1 MKKASTNKSR
11 ATITDVA
18 KLAGV
23 SVATAARVFDKK
35 WDGKVSDSMRQK
47 VLTAAASLKY
57 YGADAFGSTLSSGHS
72 NIVALVVGAKT
83 GYYYLEV
90 LMTFVRKLGESGRQ
104 VMIFEAN
111 PSEGMEQI
119 LRQVRKFR
127 VDAMIVTA
135 AATTSSIIEDL
146 SHIEMPIIMFNR
158 RSKDG
163 NISAVYSDGNA
174 ASKKVATYLIK
185 SGHQNL
191 AIITGNANL
200 SKETE
205 RIDGFIQQAE
215 VLGGKIMA
223 IKTGDYLYESGYQLA
238 LEILSECRPDAIYC
252 AEDTIA
258 MGAIDACRSKNY
270 RVPADISV
278 FGFDNISIGRVAG
291 YELTSIDHPTNAMIE
306 KTIELVDL
314 LIKNP
319 DLKREYIFDME
330 IVERGS
336 VSKRQPN

>member
-1 MKKASTNKSR
+1 MKKASKTKSR

-23 SVATAARVFDKK
+23 SIATAARVFDKK
-35 WDGKVSDSMRQK
+35 WDGKVSDTTRQK
-47 VLTAAASLKY
+47 VLEAAAVLKY

-72 NIVALVVGAKT
+72 NIVALVVGSKT

-90 LMTFVRKLGESGRQ
+90 LMKFVRMLGESGRQ
-104 VMIFEAN
+104 VMIFEAD
-111 PSEGMEQI
+111 PGEGMDQI
-119 LRQVRKFR
+119 LHQVRKFR
-127 VDAMIVTA
+127 VDAMIITA

-146 SHIEMPIIMFNR
+146 THIDMPIVVFNR

-174 ASKKVATYLIK
+174 ASKKVANYLIK
-185 SGHQNL
+185 NGHQNL
-191 AIITGNANL
+191 AIISGNANL

-205 RIDGFIQQAE
+205 RIDGFIRHAE
-215 VLGGKIMA
+215 DLGAKICA

-238 LEILSECRPDAIYC
+238 LEILAEAKPDAIYC

-258 MGAIDACRSKNY
+258 MGAIDACKSKGY
-270 RVPADISV
+270 QVPADISI

-291 YELTSIDHPTNAMIE
+291 YELTSIAHPTNAMIE
-306 KTIELVDL
+306 KTIELLDM

-330 IVERGS
+330 IIERGS
-336 VSKRQPN
+336 VRCR